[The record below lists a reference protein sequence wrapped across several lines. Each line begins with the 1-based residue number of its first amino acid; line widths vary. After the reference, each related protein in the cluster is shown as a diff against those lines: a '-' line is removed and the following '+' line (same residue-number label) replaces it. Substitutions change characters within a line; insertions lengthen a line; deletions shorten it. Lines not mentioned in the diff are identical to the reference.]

1 MWLRWAVSWFPWS
14 PVMKIPHCLNPVFA
28 AMRPALIFVGAIA
41 SLFFLT
47 AAPASAIAVYQ
58 LPTVSAGE
66 NVWVLD
72 DANLISRLNEGK
84 ISDQLSRLAKATGN
98 EVRLVTIHHFDYGE
112 TAQSFTDQLFGQ
124 WFPEAEE
131 QGNQTLLVLD
141 EVSKTVGIRVGQAAA
156 EQLTPD
162 IATSVAQ
169 ETVLVPLLE
178 GDKYN
183 ESFLE
188 ATDRLV
194 AVLSGEPDPG
204 PPAFDDTYDADST
217 FASAEKTSEN
227 RGNSTVVVAILLV
240 LATVIPMATYFF
252 YQAMGS

>member
-1 MWLRWAVSWFPWS
+1 
-14 PVMKIPHCLNPVFA
+14 MKIPYLSIA
-28 AMRPALIFVGAIA
+28 AMLRPVLILIVTLVAAFGFFGAPANAIA
-41 SLFFLT
+41 T
-47 AAPASAIAVYQ
+47 YQ
-58 LPTVSAGE
+58 LPTVAAGDTTWI
-66 NVWVLD
+66 VD

-84 ISDQLSRLAKATGN
+84 ISDRLSKLAKETGS

-112 TAQSFTDQLFGQ
+112 TAQSFTDQLFEQ
-124 WFPEAEE
+124 WFPNAEA
-131 QGNQTLLVLD
+131 QANQTLLVLD
-141 EVSKTVGIRVGQAAA
+141 EVSKTVGIRVGPIVG

-188 ATDRLV
+188 ATDRLI
-194 AVLSGEPDPG
+194 AVLSGQPDPG
-204 PPAFDDTYDADST
+204 PPAFDDAYDAEST
-217 FASAEKTSEN
+217 FASAQETTEN
-227 RGNSTVVVAILLV
+227 RSNYTVIVVVLLL

-252 YQAMGS
+252 YVGFGN

>member
-1 MWLRWAVSWFPWS
+1 
-14 PVMKIPHCLNPVFA
+14 MKISHCLNPIFSA
-28 AMRPALIFVGAIA
+28 AAPALTLIGAIA
-41 SLFFLT
+41 SFLFFS
-47 AAPASAIAVYQ
+47 AAPANAIAVYQ
-58 LPTVSAGE
+58 LPTVAAGE

-84 ISDQLSRLAKATGN
+84 ISDQLSRLAKETGN

-112 TAQSFTDQLFGQ
+112 TAQSFTDQLFEQ
-124 WFPEAEE
+124 WFPNADE
-131 QGNQTLLVLD
+131 QTHQTLLVLD
-141 EVSKTVGIRVGQAAA
+141 EVSKTVGIRVGSAAA
-156 EQLTPD
+156 EQLSSD

-188 ATDRLV
+188 AADRLV

-204 PPAFDDTYDADST
+204 PPAFDDTYAADST

-227 RGNSTVVVAILLV
+227 RSNSTVVVAVLLV

>member
-1 MWLRWAVSWFPWS
+1 
-14 PVMKIPHCLNPVFA
+14 MKIPHRLNPILAVLLVA
-28 AMRPALIFVGAIA
+28 VRPALILITAIA
-41 SLFFLT
+41 SLLFLS
-47 AAPASAIAVYQ
+47 AAPAQAIAVYQ
-58 LPTVSAGE
+58 LPPITAGE
-66 NVWVLD
+66 NVWILD
-72 DANLISRLNEGK
+72 DANLISRLSEGK
-84 ISDQLSRLAKATGN
+84 ISDRLSQLAKATGN

-112 TAQSFTDQLFGQ
+112 TAQSFTDQLFET
-124 WFPEAEE
+124 WFPTAEE
-131 QGNQTLLVLD
+131 QTNQTLLVLD
-141 EVSKTVGIRVGQAAA
+141 EVSKTVGIRVGSAAA
-156 EQLTPD
+156 EELTSQ

-204 PPAFDDTYDADST
+204 PPAFDDTYDAEST
-217 FASAEKTSEN
+217 FASAKETNEN
-227 RGNSTVVVAILLV
+227 RNNSTVVVVVLLV